1 MVDNI
6 IRQTSKKTW
15 YTWSLY
21 INVFLFLL
29 AGVFVYLVIRDA
41 YTAGIAL
48 NSEYGNSGELFA
60 LSRDIAVLGVILALL
75 FFQFIRNLITIMKR
89 SL

>member
-15 YTWSLY
+15 YTWSMY
-21 INVFLFLL
+21 INIFLFLL
-29 AGVFVYLVIRDA
+29 VAVFVYLVVKDA
-41 YTAGIAL
+41 YTAGIAF
-48 NSEYGNSGELFA
+48 NSGSGASGELFA
-60 LSRDIAVLGVILALL
+60 LARDVAVLGVILALL
-75 FFQFIRNLITIMKR
+75 FFQFIRNLFTIMRR